1 MSGITLEP
9 APESLPSG
17 MSPMIRVWGSIV
29 ISVMIVGGFMTL
41 VVLIM
46 LRPIPAGSETL
57 VNVVFG
63 TLGSLAVL
71 VGNYWLGSSAGSAS
85 KDAKK

>member
-1 MSGITLEP
+1 MSDTIDQ
-9 APESLPSG
+9 APPPSG
-17 MSPMIRVWGSIV
+17 MSSAIRTWGAIV
-29 ISVMIVGGFMTL
+29 ISVMIVGGFIAM

-63 TLGSLAVL
+63 TLGGMAVM
-71 VGNYWLGSSAGSAS
+71 VGNYWLGSSSGSAS
-85 KDAKK
+85 KDTKK

>member
-1 MSGITLEP
+1 MSDTTDQAAPP
-9 APESLPSG
+9 AG
-17 MSPMIRVWGSIV
+17 MSPAVRTWGSIL
-29 ISVMIVGGFMTL
+29 ISVMIVGGFIAM

-63 TLGSLAVL
+63 TLGGMTVQVA
-71 VGNYWLGSSAGSAS
+71 NYWLGSSAGSAS
-85 KDAKK
+85 KDPKK